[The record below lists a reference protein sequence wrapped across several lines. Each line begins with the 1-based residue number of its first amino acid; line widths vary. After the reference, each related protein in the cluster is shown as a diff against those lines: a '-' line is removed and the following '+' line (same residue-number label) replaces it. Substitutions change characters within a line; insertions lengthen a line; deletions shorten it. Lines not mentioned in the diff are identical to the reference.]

1 MVSVRPW
8 QALLSVAIS
17 PFVPEMM
24 MGQHRKMTKLQNQPL
39 LPEVASA
46 LPLWELV
53 LDLMRQFLTLLQLVE
68 RLHCLQCSETRLPL
82 PSGQG
87 LEPRSISMSIFH
99 VGIRWASCSA
109 YDIEYAI
116 FATNSSGRLLRGNQ
130 EFFTALCLA
139 ECEIHRECRNLLTF
153 RKIMVP

>member
-1 MVSVRPW
+1 MALVRLW

-24 MGQHRKMTKLQNQPL
+24 MEQRRKTTKLRNQPL
-39 LPEVASA
+39 LPEVVSA
-46 LPLWELV
+46 LLLWELV
-53 LDLMRQFLTLLQLVE
+53 LGLMQQFLTLLLLVE

-99 VGIRWASCSA
+99 VGPPAQRM
-109 YDIEYAI
+109 
-116 FATNSSGRLLRGNQ
+116 T
-130 EFFTALCLA
+130 
-139 ECEIHRECRNLLTF
+139 
-153 RKIMVP
+153 

>member
-116 FATNSSGRLLRGNQ
+116 FATNSSGRTNPHCCVEIRSSSLR
-130 EFFTALCLA
+130 CVS
-139 ECEIHRECRNLLTF
+139 RNARYTVNAG
-153 RKIMVP
+153 IS